1 MAKRPEQSEI
11 PMEGPGV
18 SPVRY
23 KDLDRLSDQF
33 QDKKEER
40 SLMSEEITKIEQ
52 LICDKMQEYGL
63 TKYRYRDQEVIY
75 KPGKIHIKIKTV
87 KAEGAEANGVD
98 DSEDVPT

>member
-1 MAKRPEQSEI
+1 
-11 PMEGPGV
+11 MEGPGV

-40 SLMSEEITKIEQ
+40 SEMSEEITKLEQ
-52 LICDKMQEYGL
+52 RICDKMQEYNL

-87 KAEGAEANGVD
+87 KAEGATANG
-98 DSEDVPT
+98 DSEPPTE